1 MPIAALMSLARR
13 RALVALGAALAAAV
27 AVPAAAETYPSKPV
41 RMIVPY
47 AAGGATDLVAR
58 LIAQHLGTALRQPIV
73 VENRPG
79 ANGVIGTEAAARAA
93 PDGYTLLMNTAGA
106 QTLNPVLFKVGYDPV
121 RSFEPIA
128 HLATIPLVL
137 IVNPQLPVRTL
148 QDYVTLARSKST
160 PMSYASGTAMI
171 ELVTETFKTSA
182 KLPDVQAVS
191 YKGTGPALTAVV
203 GGEVQMAIDPFVSMP
218 MIKAGKVRPLAVLS
232 PARSTALPEV
242 PTMLELGYRD
252 MVFFS
257 WAGLLAPAG
266 TPKEIVARLADELS
280 RIMTMP
286 AVRERMLSFDFEPV
300 NGTPAQ
306 FRQMMTDEV
315 ARWNAIVKATNY
327 KAQP

>member
-1 MPIAALMSLARR
+1 MFASISASRLRR
-13 RALVALGAALAAAV
+13 RAMVALALGLAV
-27 AVPAAAETYPSKPV
+27 SSPASADSYPSKPI

-58 LIAQHLGTALRQPIV
+58 LIAQHLGAGLKQPVV

-79 ANGVIGTEAAARAA
+79 ANGVIGTEAAAKAA

-128 HLATIPLVL
+128 HIATIPLVL
-137 IVNPQLPVRTL
+137 IVNPALPARTL
-148 QDYVTLARSKST
+148 QDYVALARAKGS

-182 KLPDVQAVS
+182 KIPDVQAVS
-191 YKGTGPALTAVV
+191 YKGTGPALTAVA
-203 GGEVQMAIDPFVSMP
+203 GGEVQMAIDPFVSIP
-218 MIKAGKVRPLAVLS
+218 MIKAGRVRPLAVLS
-232 PARSTALPEV
+232 PTRSSALPEV
-242 PTMLELGYRD
+242 PTMVELGYRD

-266 TPKEIVARLADELS
+266 TPKEIVGRVAEEMS
-280 RIMTMP
+280 RIMAMP
-286 AVRERMLSFDFEPV
+286 SVRERLLGFDFEPV

-306 FRQMMTDEV
+306 FRQMMVDET
-315 ARWNAIVKATNY
+315 ARWHAIVKATGY
-327 KAQP
+327 KATP

>member
-1 MPIAALMSLARR
+1 MFASISASRLRR
-13 RALVALGAALAAAV
+13 RAMVALALGLAV
-27 AVPAAAETYPSKPV
+27 SSPASADSYPSKPI

-58 LIAQHLGTALRQPIV
+58 LIAQHLGAGLKQPVV

-79 ANGVIGTEAAARAA
+79 ANGVIGTEAAAKAA

-128 HLATIPLVL
+128 HIATIPLVL
-137 IVNPQLPVRTL
+137 IVNPALPARTL
-148 QDYVTLARSKST
+148 QDYVALARVKGS

-182 KLPDVQAVS
+182 KIPDVQAVS
-191 YKGTGPALTAVV
+191 YKGTGPALTAVA
-203 GGEVQMAIDPFVSMP
+203 GGEVQMAIDPFVSIP
-218 MIKAGKVRPLAVLS
+218 MIKAGRVRPLAVLS
-232 PARSTALPEV
+232 PTRSSALPEV
-242 PTMLELGYRD
+242 PTMVELGYRD

-266 TPKEIVARLADELS
+266 TPKEIVGRVAEEMS
-280 RIMTMP
+280 RIMAMP
-286 AVRERMLSFDFEPV
+286 SVRERLLGFDFEPV

-306 FRQMMTDEV
+306 FRQMMVDET
-315 ARWNAIVKATNY
+315 ARWHAIVKATGY
-327 KAQP
+327 KATP

>member
-1 MPIAALMSLARR
+1 MPIAPLMSLIRR
-13 RALVALGAALAAAV
+13 RSLSAGLALCAAMVAL
-27 AVPAAAETYPSKPV
+27 PAAADTYPSKPI

-58 LIAQHLGTALRQPIV
+58 LIAQHLGTALKQPIV

-128 HLATIPLVL
+128 HLATIPLVM

-148 QDYVTLARSKST
+148 QDYITLARGKST
-160 PMSYASGTAMI
+160 PMNYASGTAMI

-182 KLPDVQAVS
+182 KLPDVQAVA

-218 MIKAGKVRPLAVLS
+218 MIKAGKVRALAVLS
-232 PARSTALPEV
+232 PTRSPALPEV

-286 AVRERMLSFDFEPV
+286 AVRERMLGFDFEPV

-306 FRQMMTDEV
+306 FRQMMSDEV
-315 ARWNAIVKATNY
+315 VRWTAIVKATNY